1 MRRSLLALQPAPVQ
15 APRDGGLA
23 RHLKKL
29 SPSKRGILWLILVLS
44 AVSWAQASP
53 GRKGFEEPRFFIESI
68 SVEGVRRSSPKL
80 ILSESL
86 LVAGQ
91 EYSEPEL
98 LEAVNRIQRLPFIFD
113 AGFSL
118 GRGSERGKLDLSITV
133 KEVARFFF
141 GADTETTVFV
151 RDLALERS
159 LADGASTD
167 LDLVAGMRFFMGQY
181 GSFFAAV
188 SSAETVQLGLTR
200 YQVFGHRVFLSL
212 GLLRQGCCPATVR
225 PLGLD
230 PTFSSWTSEG
240 DSTRGNFTLGVP
252 LRGDHSLRFDASR
265 FESPE
270 GSRRLVLDPLDAGT
284 LDMHRDLV
292 DQRLELAWIY
302 DTSDDPDFPT
312 EGRFLSLAFEL
323 REVRADFP
331 VFALPLPTA
340 DQGQPPE
347 MTTLRSQLYRL
358 VLVGTQHWPVTHRH
372 TLSGGLRLSVGT
384 SDVENVPLEGQRL
397 LSTEDLTVFEVNLVL
412 RHSMR
417 LWRASRHLDYQELL
431 WQNVFE
437 VGHEGTSPSLDLL
450 NNPLDRWSF
459 QSSLVFRSTWGV
471 FRLGLAVEDVG
482 RNL

>member
-1 MRRSLLALQPAPVQ
+1 MRRSLLTTQPVLRQWTRA
-15 APRDGGLA
+15 GGPGFGP
-23 RHLKKL
+23 LKG
-29 SPSKRGILWLILVLS
+29 GILWLVLALTVAS
-44 AVSWAQASP
+44 SAQANPS
-53 GRKGFEEPRFFIESI
+53 RKGFEEPRFFIESI
-68 SVEGVRRSSPKL
+68 SVEGARRSSPKL

-91 EYSEPEL
+91 EYSESEL

-113 AGFSL
+113 AGFAL

-141 GADTETTVFV
+141 GADSETTVFV
-151 RDLALERS
+151 RDLALERGF
-159 LADGASTD
+159 AEDTSTD

-200 YQVFGHRVFLSL
+200 YQVLGHRVFLSL

-230 PTFSSWTSEG
+230 PTFSSWTSES
-240 DSTRGNFTLGVP
+240 DSTRGDFTLGMP
-252 LRGDHSLRFDASR
+252 LRGDHSLRFNASR

-284 LDMHRDLV
+284 LDLHRDLV
-292 DQRLELAWIY
+292 DQRVELAWIY

-312 EGRFLSLAFEL
+312 EGRFLSLAYEL

-331 VFALPLPTA
+331 TSSATSPAAT
-340 DQGQPPE
+340 GPPAKV
-347 MTTLRSQLYRL
+347 TTSRSQLHRL

-372 TLSGGLRLSVGT
+372 TLSGSLRLSSGT
-384 SDVENVPLEGQRL
+384 SDVENIPLEGQRV
-397 LSTEDLTVFEVNLVL
+397 LSTQDLTVFEVNLVL

-417 LWRASRHLDYQELL
+417 LWRASRQLDYQELL
-431 WQNVFE
+431 WENVFE

-459 QSSLVFRSTWGV
+459 RSSLAFRSTWGV